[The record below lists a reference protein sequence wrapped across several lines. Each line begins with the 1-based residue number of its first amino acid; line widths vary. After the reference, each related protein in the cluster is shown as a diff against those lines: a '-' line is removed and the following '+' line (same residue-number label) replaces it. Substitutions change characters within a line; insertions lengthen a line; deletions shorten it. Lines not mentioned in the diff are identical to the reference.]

1 MICSALSPV
10 QFLNVWEACSGLSF
24 ENEKG
29 TLKSKFVYGII
40 TPRFEKGWDNE
51 DTSGRGRYRFTRC
64 VK

>member
-10 QFLNVWEACSGLSF
+10 QFLNVWEAFSGLSF

-40 TPRFEKGWDNE
+40 TPRFEKEWDNE